1 MVQYIYFVKCPDC
14 EDEHFDFFDE
24 AKEFAMSCLTKKPI
38 ITQIEVDRND
48 FGECVDSCDLGTVWS
63 WEEVM
68 KDVPAEPE
76 ATVFSKT
83 DTFGCVD
90 CDTYSNDNCVAED
103 DPEFAALDNS
113 LDFVSDDFRKPVPAD
128 KTIES
133 LVEEMEE
140 NEDEVE
146 CKWCGE
152 LFGKDEC
159 RYEVDLGYLCGRCE
173 AAIKSRGETLTFR
186 EELDLEEDM
195 ELNEAS
201 LSDIA
206 AAANSEFGT
215 FYDDNY
221 LLDAAGVDDDLRYV
235 RNDSTRTHMNT
246 SSKIVD
252 ERAYIKKD
260 AKKYSEAGRAD
271 LYNKKYAY
279 FIRHFEDTPAL
290 DPETN
295 ELVYDE
301 VKKKEIVDLV
311 YATRYAAMEKS
322 REAVKRAREKATMK
336 KKALEATMCE
346 DITSERSFEELVKD
360 SISHLVNDL
369 GKDPCADNFADDVIK
384 DLENNY
390 DLEIPEDMA
399 KYNDWASSVACE
411 VSKHVSNFDNLTEG
425 FSWIKAG
432 DRFIL
437 DTGAENEH
445 YIVCTTYDK
454 DYEKHLGK
462 YERFIQVAKE
472 TLDGTFENP
481 IDIEYAV
488 LADYKKRGKL
498 MFESKS
504 FSDGAADDHKAIYDL
519 GNEYDGGYPTN
530 EYEAPEIEEVS
541 EFHLALCPECGDE
554 TFDHET
560 GVCINC
566 GFH

>member
-76 ATVFSKT
+76 ATVFSKA

-90 CDTYSNDNCVAED
+90 CDTCSNGNCVAED

-113 LDFVSDDFRKPVPAD
+113 LDFVPDDFRKSLTESDRIDIDDRNKITKEELYDLIVNKGKFVNLAGGTMSGYDIRFNDGAPYSDSWIEVHYHKSTGTFSAYEWTYSSDGDSTDGDYSFETTSFDVLWDELTDVTHGVLIENANNKKPIPAD

-173 AAIKSRGETLTFR
+173 AAIKSRGEALTFR
-186 EELDLEEDM
+186 ESYGLDEKIDIDFSNCVDSSDM
-195 ELNEAS
+195 E
-201 LSDIA
+201 I
-206 AAANSEFGT
+206 
-215 FYDDNY
+215 Y
-221 LLDAAGVDDDLRYV
+221 GVEP
-235 RNDSTRTHMNT
+235 
-246 SSKIVD
+246 I
-252 ERAYIKKD
+252 
-260 AKKYSEAGRAD
+260 G
-271 LYNKKYAY
+271 
-279 FIRHFEDTPAL
+279 EDTYKAVLLKRYEKVSYKGPSDATQ
-290 DPETN
+290 D
-295 ELVYDE
+295 VYDE
-301 VKKKEIVDLV
+301 MYDIDGAFTFGFTKDNKPELLAWNVNLLRNLGDWEILFDDKRYEQACEKAWHGSASKEEGLDHEIV
-311 YATRYAAMEKS
+311 
-322 REAVKRAREKATMK
+322 
-336 KKALEATMCE
+336 
-346 DITSERSFEELVKD
+346 
-360 SISHLVNDL
+360 H
-369 GKDPCADNFADDVIK
+369 
-384 DLENNY
+384 
-390 DLEIPEDMA
+390 
-399 KYNDWASSVACE
+399 
-411 VSKHVSNFDNLTEG
+411 
-425 FSWIKAG
+425 
-432 DRFIL
+432 
-437 DTGAENEH
+437 
-445 YIVCTTYDK
+445 
-454 DYEKHLGK
+454 
-462 YERFIQVAKE
+462 
-472 TLDGTFENP
+472 
-481 IDIEYAV
+481 
-488 LADYKKRGKL
+488 
-498 MFESKS
+498 
-504 FSDGAADDHKAIYDL
+504 DL
-519 GNEYDGGYPTN
+519 GNEYDGGYPAN
-530 EYEAPEIEEVS
+530 EYEAPEIEKVS